1 MLWNAVGPGAGR
13 ASLGVNAMR
22 DTDHQ
27 RLAACCDAVRELS
40 VQLMGDGHEQ
50 RDVANALLCELLAFN
65 CHSPEE
71 VERYLDGLLKRFRR
85 NRTRIEMEFVQKAVH

>member
-1 MLWNAVGPGAGR
+1 MT
-13 ASLGVNAMR
+13 

-71 VERYLDGLLKRFRR
+71 VESYLDGLLRRFRR
-85 NRTRIEMEFVQKAVH
+85 NRSRIETEFARKAVH